1 MAMGVD
7 LMESVEN
14 ACPCDGGMEQ
24 RISIANGTLE
34 SSLAHL
40 TNVRLALAFHP
51 H

>member
-7 LMESVEN
+7 LMESVDK
-14 ACPCDGGMEQ
+14 ACPRDGGMEQ
-24 RISIANGTLE
+24 WISIANGTLE
-34 SSLAHL
+34 TSLVHL